1 MTSLH
6 FSLPLPANLLS
17 RTTPS
22 RSSTHIMMN
31 VRPLM
36 PNCNLFFSPRDASLV
51 ETVCGGR
58 TSYDGRCYKEALCW
72 PHFPHGHQRW
82 AFRYCWRGWRGW
94 ESWGILPLNLSVVQ
108 VLPFLIFFMDFF
120 FTLDYILLKEVY
132 FGYFLIKWI
141 QPRSLPFQLLTFFAN
156 VVQWQ

>member
-120 FTLDYILLKEVY
+120 FACRHNVY
-132 FGYFLIKWI
+132 KQNRFD
-141 QPRSLPFQLLTFFAN
+141 AN
-156 VVQWQ
+156 SKV